1 MNLSLFLMSMFLTIS
16 LEAAAAFIS
25 AKARLSFRV
34 VMSKPRALSKL
45 SFRSRLLLRDI
56 SVFCLMSLDMWDT
69 EDIGDTEDVF
79 YTFGQGARG
88 HTAVPDDCQYTTETL
103 TVFCASHSQHS
114 LAGAGS
120 RECYVTR
127 GHTDIEE
134 WGALTVFMT
143 TLAEQRI
150 FMQNWGIPSKGCG
163 RSRRSHSPCH
173 DGLDGH
179 KSHFRLNP
187 RFRHFSFTFRLIK
200 T

>member
-69 EDIGDTEDVF
+69 EDIRDADDVF

-103 TVFCASHSQHS
+103 TVFCASHSLTTITCRGRESRVLRYTGPHWHRGVRGSHS
-114 LAGAGS
+114 LYDNIS
-120 RECYVTR
+120 RAAHFYAEL
-127 GHTDIEE
+127 GNSIEGLWQITKE
-134 WGALTVFMT
+134 PFPVLIA
-143 TLAEQRI
+143 
-150 FMQNWGIPSKGCG
+150 
-163 RSRRSHSPCH
+163 
-173 DGLDGH
+173 LDGR

-187 RFRHFSFTFRLIK
+187 SFRHFSFRLIK

>member
-69 EDIGDTEDVF
+69 EDIGDTDDVF
-79 YTFGQGARG
+79 YTCGQGARG

-103 TVFCASHSQHS
+103 TVFCASHWQHS
-114 LAGAGS
+114 LAGAGGC
-120 RECYVTR
+120 ECYVTR
-127 GHTDIEE
+127 GHTDRSEGLSQSLWQHWQRSAFS
-134 WGALTVFMT
+134 WGTREFHRRVVADHERVIP
-143 TLAEQRI
+143 RI
-150 FMQNWGIPSKGCG
+150 NWSWW
-163 RSRRSHSPCH
+163 SQ
-173 DGLDGH
+173 
-179 KSHFRLNP
+179 KSLQTEH
-187 RFRHFSFTFRLIK
+187 
-200 T
+200 

>member
-69 EDIGDTEDVF
+69 EDIRDAEDVF
-79 YTFGQGARG
+79 YTWSGSSGSRG
-88 HTAVPDDCQYTTETL
+88 CPWWLPIHYWDTDSVLCLSLTTL
-103 TVFCASHSQHS
+103 TC
-114 LAGAGS
+114 
-120 RECYVTR
+120 R
-127 GHTDIEE
+127 GRGLRVLRYTGPHWQE

-143 TLAEQRI
+143 TLTAQRV
-150 FMQNWGIPSKGCG
+150 FMRNTGIPSKGCG
-163 RSRRSHSPCH
+163 RSRKSHSPY
-173 DGLDGH
+173 
-179 KSHFRLNP
+179 
-187 RFRHFSFTFRLIK
+187 
-200 T
+200 